1 MRPPRPKK
9 PPQRL
14 CYRQTPMEHPVW
26 GTVAPVVD
34 ENSIKVGSAT
44 HNGKQQT
51 KYCRSSDGMWK
62 LSCRSISQ
70 ICQNHAPGNRAF
82 NREFT
87 FQQPAQILSRN
98 SRELET
104 AVAENTNLKTA

>member
-1 MRPPRPKK
+1 
-9 PPQRL
+9 
-14 CYRQTPMEHPVW
+14 VW
-26 GTVAPVVD
+26 CSVAPVVD

-62 LSCRSISQ
+62 LSCRSISISRTQ
-70 ICQNHAPGNRAF
+70 ICQNQAPGDRAF
-82 NREFT
+82 NGEFT

-104 AVAENTNLKTA
+104 AVAENTNLKTATATKGLYRRRQLPKR